1 MFKQATVDIQLRARR
16 YVFPGRRGP
25 DVKNSFPV
33 QMAKYAVSN
42 NIDHL
47 PAFIWW
53 VKHTL
58 KKEKCLIKSIKSK
71 YSQQSHK
78 FGIYVPKTVQEALE
92 IDRQSNTTY
101 WRDTIQK
108 EMTSNKLSQCHSK
121 RRSLYHCW
129 TRVLK
134 SSGAAWI
141 SHLTNTLQQLG
152 YSSCFADPDVWIR
165 AATKKEGFLY

>member
-129 TRVLK
+129 TRV
-134 SSGAAWI
+134 W
-141 SHLTNTLQQLG
+141 
-152 YSSCFADPDVWIR
+152 
-165 AATKKEGFLY
+165 